1 MKFFEIISAGVIVAA
16 ESSPVPADR
25 AQFFGSITK
34 IETNV
39 EIPQIEQCCTSL
51 KVWGD
56 VALFSGRFNLME
68 KTFNNFPTY
77 EATAGELKL
86 FFNSK
91 INKWTVSDTID
102 NESEIRAVGGSQS
115 CPAGDKWEIYNGTEF
130 EVLDLTE
137 PWVPYV
143 ASNELFQCRPEE
155 FSFQDLQVGLYDVI
169 CNMIRSSGGVQSSK
183 YCREADQVIS
193 LTLAD
198 WEKSSDRL
206 INADTLLT
214 TSHIVNLDQW
224 HSVLTTIIFKRS
236 WDMDKDVTNSLKQYV
251 AEFVGN
257 LKSTFAEEN
266 WTKEDQR
273 FKFLYV

>member
-1 MKFFEIISAGVIVAA
+1 
-16 ESSPVPADR
+16 
-25 AQFFGSITK
+25 
-34 IETNV
+34 
-39 EIPQIEQCCTSL
+39 
-51 KVWGD
+51 
-56 VALFSGRFNLME
+56 
-68 KTFNNFPTY
+68 
-77 EATAGELKL
+77 
-86 FFNSK
+86 
-91 INKWTVSDTID
+91 
-102 NESEIRAVGGSQS
+102 
-115 CPAGDKWEIYNGTEF
+115 
-130 EVLDLTE
+130 
-137 PWVPYV
+137 
-143 ASNELFQCRPEE
+143 
-155 FSFQDLQVGLYDVI
+155 
-169 CNMIRSSGGVQSSK
+169 MIRSSGGVQSSK

-266 WTKEDQR
+266 WTEEDQR